1 MQMYHALTD
10 SLVEANSDD
19 STKIVV
25 LKGTGDYFCSGND
38 LSNFA
43 NVTDV
48 KAVAEAGKITL
59 Q

>member
-1 MQMYHALTD
+1 MYRSITDALT
-10 SLVEANSDD
+10 EANSDD

-25 LKGTGDYFCSGND
+25 MTGTGDYFCSGND
-38 LSNFA
+38 LGNLT

-48 KAVAEAGKITL
+48 KAAADAGKIQL